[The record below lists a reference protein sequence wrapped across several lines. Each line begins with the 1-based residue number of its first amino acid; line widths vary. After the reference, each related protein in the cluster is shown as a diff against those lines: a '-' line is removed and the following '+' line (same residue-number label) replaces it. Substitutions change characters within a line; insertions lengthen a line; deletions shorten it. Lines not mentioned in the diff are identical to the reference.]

1 MRSSVVSLLSA
12 VLVPLLV
19 SAAPLQRGVDPGTVQ
34 VLQFAFV
41 LENLE
46 TEFYRQAL
54 AKFKSSDFN
63 TAGFSSPDIAIEQFK
78 AIQFDE
84 SSHVSVLETTLIAF
98 GQQPLKSC
106 QFNFDSVLKDVATMG
121 TVARVVENVG
131 VGAYLGAAHLVQDP
145 RVLTA
150 AASIV
155 TIEARHQTM
164 LNILQSGS
172 AIPQAFD
179 IPLLPQEVLAIAG
192 SFISGCDLGIKAN
205 PALTVT
211 NTGTVAIG
219 TKLEFSSPALND
231 SRSNFHCQMLVGGAP
246 FSITLPIESCV
257 VPEGINGAVA
267 VWITSDDQ
275 PLNGGAVDRVSN
287 AIVAG
292 PLMTFIDS
300 QQELLGSLVR
310 SGQNNSSAEGGS
322 KEGSPSSSTTTV
334 NPEQASSILSGLSTS
349 TTSSEATT
357 TSSGAEA
364 TTTTSSGT
372 DAATT
377 QSSSGAESSSPAP
390 GATTTTGSEPAAL
403 ASPTSSPA
411 TPGSGGVV
419 VQGLSMVPMPT
430 LSA

>member
-1 MRSSVVSLLSA
+1 MRSSVVSLLFA

-63 TAGFSSPDIAIEQFK
+63 TAGFSSADIAIEQFT

-98 GQQPLKSC
+98 GEQPVKSC
-106 QFNFDSVLKDVATMG
+106 QFNFDSVLKDVATMA

-164 LNILQSGS
+164 LNILQTGS

-246 FSITLPIESCV
+246 FSITLPIDNCV

-310 SGQNNSSAEGGS
+310 SGQNNSSPEGG
-322 KEGSPSSSTTTV
+322 SSSTTTV
-334 NPEQASSILSGLSTS
+334 NPEQASSILSSLSTS

-364 TTTTSSGT
+364 TTTTTSSGA

-377 QSSSGAESSSPAP
+377 QSSSPAP

-403 ASPTSSPA
+403 GGSTPSPTSSPA

>member
-1 MRSSVVSLLSA
+1 MRFSVVSLVLA
-12 VLVPLLV
+12 ALVPLLV

-54 AKFKSSDFN
+54 EKFKSADFD
-63 TAGFSSPDIAIEQFK
+63 TAGFLSADVAIEQFK

-84 SSHVSVLETTLIAF
+84 SSHVSILETTLIAF
-98 GQQPLKSC
+98 GEEPIKSC
-106 QFNFDSVLKDVATMG
+106 KFNFEPALKDVATMA
-121 TVARVVENVG
+121 TIARVVENVG
-131 VGAYLGAAHLVQDP
+131 VGAYLGAAHLVGDL

-155 TIEARHQTM
+155 TIEARHQTV
-164 LNILQSGS
+164 LNIFQGGS

-192 SFISGCDLGIKAN
+192 SFIEGCDLGIKAN

-211 NTGTVAIG
+211 NTETIAIG

-231 SRSNFHCQMLVGGAP
+231 SRSNFHCQMLVGGTP
-246 FSITLPIESCV
+246 FSIALPIDECV

-310 SGQNNSSAEGGS
+310 SGKNESSPEGGS
-322 KEGSPSSSTTTV
+322 KTESPSSSTTTV
-334 NPEQASSILSGLSTS
+334 NPEEASSILSSLS
-349 TTSSEATT
+349 TTSSEATTT

-364 TTTTSSGT
+364 TTTTSSG
-372 DAATT
+372 AEATT
-377 QSSSGAESSSPAP
+377 TAESSSSAP
-390 GATTTTGSEPAAL
+390 EATTTTGSEPGPQGEATPSPT
-403 ASPTSSPA
+403 ASPASPA
-411 TPGSGGVV
+411 SGVV

-430 LSA
+430 A